1 MAGPVQRVAGG
12 ACRPDH
18 GGGDNLTLNLT
29 VRGQTSGGTAP
40 VNAVRLVGCNTGRIV
55 ADFYGRASTG
65 EVEFVTTAC
74 TNIEV
79 TGYMYNS
86 GTTDA
91 SKDVVDTVTGS
102 TWFASVYDG
111 AAGAQV
117 SGGSA
122 AAISI
127 DDFTTGATVA
137 TADGTPTPTAA
148 TSSATRPT
156 PRSMC
161 PAPPTR
167 LRPTRRAT
175 PTCRSALR
183 SRRRPTMANGQTLFT
198 VAGGP
203 IKIEGAGLDL
213 RHRQQRHGL
222 DAAIQRHADDP
233 ARRRPSPVRRHR
245 LPARWPVR
253 R

>member
-1 MAGPVQRVAGG
+1 LQAVRAVLTTA
-12 ACRPDH
+12 AA
-18 GGGDNLTLNLT
+18 DNLTLALT

-65 EVEFVTTAC
+65 YVEFVTTAC

-137 TADGTPTPTAA
+137 TADGSANAYSRDVIGNKTDASVYVPGTTNSLEAYAKGHADLQERVALKAAA
-148 TSSATRPT
+148 TIT
-156 PRSMC
+156 
-161 PAPPTR
+161 
-167 LRPTRRAT
+167 
-175 PTCRSALR
+175 
-183 SRRRPTMANGQTLFT
+183 NGQTLFT

-203 IKIEGAGLDL
+203 IKIDGAGLDL
-213 RHRQQRHGL
+213 RHRQ
-222 DAAIQRHADDP
+222 
-233 ARRRPSPVRRHR
+233 
-245 LPARWPVR
+245 
-253 R
+253 